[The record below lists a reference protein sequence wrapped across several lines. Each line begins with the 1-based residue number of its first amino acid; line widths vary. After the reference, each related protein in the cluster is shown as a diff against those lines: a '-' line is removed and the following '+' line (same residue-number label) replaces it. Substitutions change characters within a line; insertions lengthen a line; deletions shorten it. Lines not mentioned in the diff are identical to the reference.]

1 MIVQSSGT
9 TGAPKT
15 FLWSHAQMRLQAPRH
30 QKCLGLTWQDR
41 YLAVVRMSF
50 FWGRE
55 VCLVHFC
62 LGATIIV
69 NRASS
74 LEDLVT
80 SVGADRITSL
90 ALTPTHLASLLNYP
104 TDKNPLFQSVQAMF
118 VGSAPLTHQ
127 KRILVRQRLTPNFYE
142 QLGTN
147 EAGLLVMGTPADQD
161 AKPDAIGRVVDGVE
175 AKVVGTDGRTLRPG
189 EVGLVGFRGESFP
202 TEYVGNPEATEH
214 AFRDGWFYPGD
225 LAAIDADGYF
235 FFKGRADD
243 VINNEG
249 AKFYPIEVEK
259 ALLSHS
265 AVAEAAVF
273 GWPHP
278 RHGEVAV
285 AVVVKT
291 KEVTAKALG
300 RFCRQHISAYKVPHW
315 VVFVKELPKNQAGK
329 VLKTQLKEM
338 FRDMDKH

>member
-1 MIVQSSGT
+1 
-9 TGAPKT
+9 
-15 FLWSHAQMRLQAPRH
+15 MRLQAPRH

-50 FWGRE
+50 FWERE
-55 VCLVHFC
+55 VCLAHFC

-202 TEYVGNPEATEH
+202 TEYVGNPDATEH